1 MKGIILAGGKGTRLA
16 PVTKL
21 INKHLLPVYD
31 KPMIYYPLSVL
42 MLADIREILIISTEE
57 AIPQFQTL
65 LGHGEHLGVSIEYAV
80 QPEANGLAEAFIIG
94 RTFLAGEPCAL
105 ILGDNLFFGSGLPEL
120 LSSAKRLD
128 GGAKILAYQVANPRD
143 YGVLKLD
150 SDNRVVDII
159 EKPADPP
166 SRWAVPGLY
175 FFNGEVA
182 DIAAEVKPSARGEL
196 EITEVIKAYLKKG
209 SLSVEWVGRGYAW
222 LDMGTH
228 ESLLQASQ
236 FIETVESRQML
247 KIACLEEIAFRRGFI
262 DIKALRAVVEAQ
274 PKTPYSAYLELL
286 LTNVR
291 AD

>member
-65 LGHGEHLGVSIEYAV
+65 LGHGENLGISIEYAV
-80 QPEANGLAEAFIIG
+80 QPEANGLAEAFLIG
-94 RTFLAGEPCAL
+94 RTFLDGDPCAL

-150 SDNRVVDII
+150 SENRVVDIL
-159 EKPADPP
+159 EKPDNPP

-175 FFNGEVA
+175 FFNGDVA

-196 EITEVIKAYLKKG
+196 EITEVIKAYLEKG

-262 DIKALRAVVEAQ
+262 DIATLRSVVEAQ
-274 PKTPYSAYLELL
+274 PKTPYSDYLELL
-286 LTNVR
+286 LSNYGQH
-291 AD
+291 